1 MGVMILDRAEKTW
14 SQKSRSCSTM
24 EECDYY
30 GKTVRAMH
38 YDWYGI
44 FQGGMIPLTPDSED
58 ETYNCIRQLHKS
70 KPPDQYDTSGGYTT
84 PSTTTF
90 PPDKDPGPCV
100 EWSTK
105 EMDQKKKTWRLNSGH
120 AFASKIPTS
129 LRGCG

>member
-58 ETYNCIRQLHKS
+58 ETYGCTRHLHQPS
-70 KPPDQYDTSGGYTT
+70 QQIHAVPLNPQMGIAYTT
-84 PSTTTF
+84 PTTTTF
-90 PPDKDPGPCV
+90 PPNKDPGFCV
-100 EWSTK
+100 EWTAK
-105 EMDQKKKTWRLNSGH
+105 ETDKVTLS
-120 AFASKIPTS
+120 S
-129 LRGCG
+129 